1 MAKGLPKRAGRG
13 CKALTWRVYPSGGVP
28 LMPWRNG
35 YCQGWREAGSIRV
48 GDPSGVAI
56 GRDGRL

>member
-1 MAKGLPKRAGRG
+1 
-13 CKALTWRVYPSGGVP
+13 
-28 LMPWRNG
+28 MPWRNG

-56 GRDGRL
+56 AEGAMGACDGGENRR